1 MKEEEIKYNEIEDL
15 DYCLELLEKRD
26 KEIERL
32 NNELR
37 LFKDN
42 HEHLNNL
49 LQQKDEVIKE
59 LLERIAN
66 LERNIEEAREFL
78 VHSSIS
84 IEDMERVDEIFG
96 S

>member
-1 MKEEEIKYNEIEDL
+1 MEEKEK
-15 DYCLELLEKRD
+15 
-26 KEIERL
+26 
-32 NNELR
+32 
-37 LFKDN
+37 
-42 HEHLNNL
+42 
-49 LQQKDEVIKE
+49 VIKE

-66 LERNIEEAREFL
+66 LERNIEEARDFL